1 MPFTFE
7 QTPIDGL
14 LIIRPRMFPDDR
26 GFFMESYKA
35 SDFAAAGIHEDF
47 VQDNHSRSSRG
58 VLRGLHFQRAPH
70 AQAKLVRVTSGLVW
84 DVAVDLREGSATYG
98 RWFGL
103 ELSAENRAMLFLPR
117 GFAHGFVSLADGT
130 ELLYKCGTE
139 YHKESDGGVR
149 WDDPDLAIVWP
160 VDDVHLSAKDAAL
173 PWLKDLPGRMP

>member
-14 LIIRPRMFPDDR
+14 LIVRPRIFPDDR

-35 SDFAAAGIHEDF
+35 SEFAAAGIHEVF
-47 VQDNHSRSSRG
+47 VQDNHSRSGRG

-84 DVAVDLREGSATYG
+84 DVAVDLRAGSATYG

-103 ELSAENRAMLFLPR
+103 ELSAENHTMLFLPR
-117 GFAHGFVSLADGT
+117 GFAHGFVTLSDVA

-149 WDDPDLAIVWP
+149 WNDPDLAITWP
-160 VDDVHLSAKDAAL
+160 LDDVLLSDKDAAL
-173 PWLKDLPGRMP
+173 PWLRDLSGMML

>member
-14 LIIRPRMFPDDR
+14 LIVRPRIFPDDR

-35 SDFAAAGIHEDF
+35 SEFAAAGIHEVF
-47 VQDNHSRSSRG
+47 VQDNHSRSKRG

-84 DVAVDLREGSATYG
+84 DVAVDMRADSATYG

-103 ELSAENRAMLFLPR
+103 ELSAENHTMLYLPR
-117 GFAHGFVSLADGT
+117 GFAHGFVALSDVA

-139 YHKESDGGVR
+139 YHNESDGGVR
-149 WDDPDLAIVWP
+149 WNDPDLAITWP
-160 VDDVHLSAKDAAL
+160 LDDVLLSGKDAAL
-173 PWLKDLPGRMP
+173 PWLKDLSGMTL

>member
-14 LIIRPRMFPDDR
+14 LIIRPRMFSDDR
-26 GFFMESYKA
+26 GFFMESYKT
-35 SDFAAAGIHEDF
+35 SEFAAAGIHEDF

-58 VLRGLHFQRAPH
+58 VLRGLHFQRAPY

-130 ELLYKCGTE
+130 ELLYKCGSE
-139 YHKESDGGVR
+139 YRQESDGGVR

>member
-26 GFFMESYKA
+26 GFFMESFKA
-35 SDFAAAGIHEDF
+35 SDFAAAGIHEVF

-103 ELSAENRAMLFLPR
+103 ELSAENRTMLFLPR

-149 WDDPDLAIVWP
+149 WDDPELAIVWP
-160 VDDVHLSAKDAAL
+160 IDDVHLSDKDAAL
-173 PWLKDLPGRMP
+173 PRLKDLPGRMP